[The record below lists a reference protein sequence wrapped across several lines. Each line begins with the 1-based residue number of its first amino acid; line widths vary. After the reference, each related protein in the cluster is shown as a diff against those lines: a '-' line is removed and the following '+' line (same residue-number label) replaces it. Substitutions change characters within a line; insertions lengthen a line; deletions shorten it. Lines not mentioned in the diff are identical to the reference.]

1 MSRRSDSTPG
11 VAATTERTN
20 PTERGDDTDLVPDRG
35 DPVGPL
41 DLVDDAP
48 PGRRFVPGAVSWWI
62 RSEVPL
68 HLASMLLTCLVA
80 ARAMNLGA
88 ADLTAPFVYSNDAVA
103 VLAHFQTVLDTGW
116 YEYTPQLGAPVGQTY
131 HDFPQADNLHMMF
144 ALLMRPFTH
153 NAAVAVNVW
162 YLLGFPLAAATS
174 VWLFRRIGV
183 SKLLTLVLSILYA
196 ITPFH
201 WEKNENHLFLAAY
214 FPVPLALVLVIW
226 AIRGEALW
234 GVDRR
239 PAGRRPRWMSRV
251 PTVLTGRGAA
261 TVLIL
266 ALLGT
271 ASSYFS
277 VFILLMLGTA
287 GLVALIRTRNWRR
300 FVGAIVAGG
309 TLAAVMLANMLPDIL
324 YSAVNGNNIG
334 ALVRYDNESERFA
347 LKIAQLILPAPDHAF
362 APFRELRAWYDAT
375 YPYVSERPALGLVGA
390 LGFLGLLGY
399 IVIRLGTMGPL
410 RALPGD
416 GLRAGRQRRLRETMG
431 YLALLTLVAL
441 LFSTIGGLETLV
453 SFITQ
458 SLRSWNR
465 LAILMVAF
473 ALAAV
478 GLAIDAMLDRWARRR
493 RSGVGPRR
501 LTAGVVAGLLL
512 VLGVYDQS
520 THRAEPAYAA
530 VAAQWDADQLWVD
543 QLEAA
548 LPDGAM
554 VFQLA
559 YQAFPEANSVNGVV
573 YTDQLKP
580 FLHSTTLRWS
590 GGGLR
595 GRAENDWPLL
605 VAAEQAPQMV
615 ADVAV
620 AGFAGIM
627 IDRRTYADGGA
638 VLEAALEKAL
648 GKTGPD
654 LVSATT
660 RYAYFGLDGEQAR
673 LAATYTPA
681 ELDYARDSVL
691 KPVFLYAGADY
702 TLGQNASKQTLWTSQ
717 DPTDALILDNARGAA
732 VPITLSMV
740 LTSPTNASQV
750 MLTSGT
756 QSWVVNLSAA
766 AASAITLTFDA
777 MPGRTDFTLSPG
789 PDATNVDSN
798 TTFAV
803 ARVTVVDTGRPDL
816 AAPCTVSLPDTC

>member
-1 MSRRSDSTPG
+1 MAVDRADT
-11 VAATTERTN
+11 AA
-20 PTERGDDTDLVPDRG
+20 DTDTGRP
-35 DPVGPL
+35 
-41 DLVDDAP
+41 
-48 PGRRFVPGAVSWWI
+48 RRFVPGAVSWWV
-62 RSEVPL
+62 RSEVPVY
-68 HLASMLLTCLVA
+68 LAGILLTCLA
-80 ARAMNLGA
+80 AGRAMNLFA
-88 ADLTAPFVYSNDAVA
+88 ADLGVPFVYSNDAVA
-103 VLAHFQTVLDTGW
+103 VLAHFQAVLNTGW
-116 YEYTPQLGAPVGQTY
+116 YEFEPRLGAPLGQTY

-162 YLLGFPLAAATS
+162 YLLGFPLAAAAS

-183 SKLLTLVLSILYA
+183 SKLLTLVLSVLYA
-196 ITPFH
+196 MTPFH
-201 WEKNENHLFLAAY
+201 WEKGENHLFLAAY
-214 FPVPLALVLVIW
+214 FPVPLALVLVVW
-226 AIRGEALW
+226 SIRGEALW

-239 PAGRRPRWMSRV
+239 PAHRRPRWTSRV
-251 PTVLTGRGAA
+251 PALFTGRGAA

-277 VFILLMLGTA
+277 VFILLMLATA

-300 FVGAIVAGG
+300 FLGAVAAGA
-309 TLAAVMLANMLPDIL
+309 TLATVMLVNMLPDIL
-324 YSAVNGNNIG
+324 YSAVHGNNVG

-347 LKIAQLILPAPDHAF
+347 LKIAQLILPAPDHAYK
-362 APFRELRAWYDAT
+362 PFRELRAWYDLT

-399 IVIRLGTMGPL
+399 IVVRLGTMGPL
-410 RALPGD
+410 RAIPGD
-416 GLRAGRQRRLRETMG
+416 GLRATRQRRLRETLG

-453 SFITQ
+453 SFLTQ

-465 LAILMVAF
+465 LAILIVAF

-478 GLAIDAMLDRWARRR
+478 GLAIDAVLTRWARRR
-493 RSGVGPRR
+493 HRVGRRR
-501 LTAGVVAGLLL
+501 LTAGVTAGLLL
-512 VLGVYDQS
+512 ILGVYDQS

-530 VAAQWDADQLWVD
+530 VSAQWNADQLWAD

-559 YQAFPEANSVNGVV
+559 YQAFPEASSVNGVV

-580 FLHSTTLRWS
+580 YLHSTTLRWS
-590 GGGLR
+590 GAGLR
-595 GRAENDWPLL
+595 GRAQNDWPLL

-620 AGFAGIM
+620 AGFEGIM

-638 VLEAALEKAL
+638 VLEAALDMAL
-648 GKTGPD
+648 GTNGPD
-654 LVSATT
+654 LVSSTT
-660 RYAYFGLDGEQAR
+660 RYAYYSLVGERQR

-681 ELDYARDSVL
+681 ELDYARDAVL
-691 KPVFLYAGADY
+691 EPVFLYAGADY
-702 TLGQNASKQTLWTSQ
+702 TLGQNASRQTLWTTK
-717 DPTDALILDNARGAA
+717 DPTAPLILDNARGAA

-740 LTSPTNASQV
+740 LTSPTNATQV

-756 QSWVVNLSAA
+756 QSWVVNLSSA
-766 AASAITLTFDA
+766 AASAITLEFDA

-789 PDATNVDSN
+789 PDALGVDGN
-798 TTFAV
+798 TSFAV

-816 AAPCTVSLPDTC
+816 AAPCTPLLGAADSC